1 MDTPEPELEI
11 ESIRTKKCESD
22 DKKSESA
29 KKPQLAKTKSVSK
42 DKDDD
47 SKIAMRR
54 KLFAIR
60 YFFLLKHFEIIEIY
74 FDSRVLNEIGFA
86 LSRDPFLSLYL

>member
-11 ESIRTKKCESD
+11 ESIRTKKCDETKLEAS
-22 DKKSESA
+22 
-29 KKPQLAKTKSVSK
+29 KKPQLSKTKSVSK

-47 SKIAMRR
+47 TKIAMRR

-60 YFFLLKHFEIIEIY
+60 HLYF
-74 FDSRVLNEIGFA
+74 R
-86 LSRDPFLSLYL
+86 